1 MLRTEFQA
9 SDKEI
14 KKARLYVTARGIYEI
29 YMNGKRIGTDYFN
42 PGLTQYNITHMYQTY
57 DVTSSVIPQGKNAIG
72 ALLGEGWWSG
82 NITYT
87 GSNWNYFGDRQSLLA
102 KLVITYEDG
111 SETVITTNDHD
122 WKYYNKG
129 PVVYGS
135 FFQGEFY
142 DAAREA
148 SIKGWDVADFNDQSW
163 TDAVEIPLK
172 GSSFEGNVGSRQGGT
187 VSFNF
192 DKMSLIGQIGENA
205 AMVKELTAVKVEE
218 VRPGIF
224 VYDMGQNMVGVPLIR
239 LDGEKAGTRITL
251 RYAEMKYPD
260 LSEYEQ
266 NTGMIMIE
274 NIRAAPVSPCH
285 GRFINSMVILHCWK
299 SIIMQWLHISAILRQ
314 RWIKIADSAQIRS
327 WETGSVLRIV

>member
-1 MLRTEFQA
+1 
-9 SDKEI
+9 
-14 KKARLYVTARGIYEI
+14 
-29 YMNGKRIGTDYFN
+29 
-42 PGLTQYNITHMYQTY
+42 
-57 DVTSSVIPQGKNAIG
+57 
-72 ALLGEGWWSG
+72 
-82 NITYT
+82 
-87 GSNWNYFGDRQSLLA
+87 
-102 KLVITYEDG
+102 VITYEDG
-111 SETVITTNDHD
+111 SETVITTNDRD
-122 WKYYNKG
+122 WKYFNKG

-135 FFQGEFY
+135 FFQGELY

-172 GSSFEGNVGSRQGGT
+172 GSSFEGTVGSRADGT